1 MSDING
7 HKGMMVGNEWE
18 YDDGGYT
25 MTKRVGSKMTVENE
39 WLYIMVLCMR
49 FG

>member
-1 MSDING
+1 MSAING

-18 YDDGGYT
+18 YDDGVYT
-25 MTKRVGSKMTVENE
+25 MTKGVGSKVTDENE
-39 WLYIMVLCMR
+39 LMVLCMH